1 MQLKGDDL
9 NDSDI
14 MAYSAKDA
22 GDDDKDDS
30 IFSSGGAIMDALN
43 GSDPSKEEI
52 KKPKATAKGKAAAKK
67 KAAPKKAAKVQTDNY
82 DLG

>member
-22 GDDDKDDS
+22 GEDDKDDS

-43 GSDPSKEEI
+43 GSDPSTPEV
-52 KKPKATAKGKAAAKK
+52 KKTKAKPASKGKLAAKK
-67 KAAPKKAAKVQTDNY
+67 KAAPKKAAKV
-82 DLG
+82 